1 MRNNQLSIAFLLLIA
16 TTPQYISSFITPNRI
31 KHGKRRVPSLFRRRV
46 ANSFRGTITDYQLNA
61 YLDSL
66 NDITSNP
73 ELFPYTSSYIRT
85 LSQKHNVGGD
95 VNIPSAEQFLA
106 KLSSELLRAPQN
118 NMINEKQQTILA
130 ATGVEIDDTVDA
142 SEGSSTNSLLQN
154 LLEISG
160 PALTSVSAVGLA
172 ASTYNAE
179 SYSYLSNEM
188 MASTNNIDYSVS
200 GDSSLADFATS
211 TASADII
218 HENSDTIDAT
228 NNVGNQAVESFA
240 SWHKDQGGSNA
251 LRDLAS
257 SIPTPVGDL
266 SSSQMDNPLMGNP
279 STNIGHHVT
288 DFVSRFDT
296 GSVANAYET
305 SSLSSVDLGTATASS
320 AYVAAGHS
328 GNIGGGRLQELASSI
343 PIDDQLQQGASLV
356 DSSMTNEATNQVV
369 QDVATT
375 TANSAS
381 VLDSATSTAATAL
394 DSTATASMDGLSSST
409 VDQASSISDVSSGLS
424 DTLSSQLNDLD
435 YDGLHK
441 ATSKSPLLSDYIEQK
456 LKELELPQYH
466 VELPNPFSEGSS
478 HSIEDALSS
487 IKEASGTSKEKLEGV
502 LSSMTHTFDGL
513 GDKVADLTNSFE
525 SMSGQLNKVADV
537 GTSSAKSLGKDFT
550 NYVSQFQ
557 HESVMPKPNLN
568 IEAPVLPKINFE
580 APAISNLDLHLP
592 IMPDSISKE
601 ASAAVQGIGDSS
613 LSDFGHAV
621 TSTITFTG
629 GLVVSFLNLI
639 LGAVAGTSI
648 ASLLSTVQSSISS
661 TIENASHSILSTL
674 SNIGNMTIIEILQ
687 SIMAMLFVIT
697 DILLKILNAIIYII
711 SGKDGSDWALQASY
725 SVDHASSQLMAQA
738 YTTYTDL
745 THTSLTQLAHNIG
758 DYSHSVGNGFVTIMG
773 SLNTHGVDGSIV
785 ISDEALDSIST
796 TLQTALNL

>member
-16 TTPQYISSFITPNRI
+16 TTPQYITSFIAPNRI
-31 KHGKRRVPSLFRRRV
+31 KHGRRRV
-46 ANSFRGTITDYQLNA
+46 SSIFRGRVANIFRGTITDYQLNA

-66 NDITSNP
+66 NDIMSNP

-85 LSQKHNVGGD
+85 LSQKHNIGGD
-95 VNIPSAEQFLA
+95 VDKPSAEEFLA
-106 KLSSELLRAPQN
+106 KLSSELLRASQN
-118 NMINEKQQTILA
+118 NIIINEKQQPRQNSVIESNTPPSL
-130 ATGVEIDDTVDA
+130 
-142 SEGSSTNSLLQN
+142 SEGSSTNSLLQD

-160 PALTSVSAVGLA
+160 PVVTSVSSVSLA

-211 TASADII
+211 TAFANIVI
-218 HENSDTIDAT
+218 QENSDTIDTT
-228 NNVGNQAVESFA
+228 NNVGNQALESFA

-257 SIPTPVGDL
+257 SIPTPVDDL
-266 SSSQMDNPLMGNP
+266 SSSQMDNPLMDNP

-288 DFVSRFDT
+288 EFVSRFDT

-320 AYVAAGHS
+320 SYVAAGHS
-328 GNIGGGRLQELASSI
+328 GNSGAGRLQELASSI
-343 PIDDQLQQGASLV
+343 PIDDN
-356 DSSMTNEATNQVV
+356 SMNEATDQVASTV

-375 TANSAS
+375 SANSAS
-381 VLDSATSTAATAL
+381 VLDSATSTAATGI
-394 DSTATASMDGLSSST
+394 DSTATSPIDVLSSST
-409 VDQASSISDVSSGLS
+409 VDQASSMSDVSSVLS

-441 ATSKSPLLSDYIEQK
+441 ATPKSPLLSDYIEQK

-466 VELPNPFSEGSS
+466 IDLPAITNPFSEGSL
-478 HSIEDALSS
+478 HSIEDSLSS
-487 IKEASGTSKEKLEGV
+487 IKEASGTSKEKFESV

-525 SMSGQLNKVADV
+525 SMSVQLNKVADV
-537 GTSSAKSLGKDFT
+537 GASSAKSLGKDLT
-550 NYVSQFQ
+550 NYVGQFQ
-557 HESVMPKPNLN
+557 HETVLPKPNLN
-568 IEAPVLPKINFE
+568 IKAPNIPQINFE
-580 APAISNLDLHLP
+580 APTVSNLDINLP
-592 IMPDSISKE
+592 TMPESISKE
-601 ASAAVQGIGDSS
+601 ASAAMEGIGDSS
-613 LSDFGHAV
+613 LTDFGHAV

-639 LGAVAGTSI
+639 LDAVAGTSV
-648 ASLLSTVQSSISS
+648 ASLLSNVQSSISS
-661 TIENASHSILSTL
+661 AIENASHSILSTL

-687 SIMAMLFVIT
+687 QIMAMLFVIT
-697 DILLKILNAIIYII
+697 DILLKILNAVIYII
-711 SGKDGSDWALQASY
+711 SGKDGSDWALQASD

-738 YTTYTDL
+738 YATYEDV

-758 DYSHSVGNGFVTIMG
+758 DYSHSVGNEFVTLMG
-773 SLNTHGVDGSIV
+773 SLNTHEVDGSIV
-785 ISDEALDSIST
+785 IPDETLDSIST